1 MAVCTACGAD
11 RSRDELVDEVFRV
24 DERYVLVGGIP
35 ARVCVRCGAQ
45 SFSRETTERVRR
57 MLHGHA
63 EPTRSI
69 PLGIFEFNRYGAA
82 VKDAAG

>member
-1 MAVCTACGAD
+1 MPVCTACGAD

-24 DERYVLVGGIP
+24 DQRYVLVGRIP
-35 ARVCVRCGAQ
+35 ARVCVRCGEQ

-69 PLGIFEFNRYGAA
+69 PLRIFEFTQDGAA
-82 VKDAAG
+82 

>member
-1 MAVCTACGAD
+1 MPVCPACGAD

-24 DERYVLVGGIP
+24 DERYVLVGRIP
-35 ARVCVRCGAQ
+35 ARVCVRCGEQ

-69 PLGIFEFNRYGAA
+69 PLGIFEFTRDGAA
-82 VKDAAG
+82 